1 MGCERATRTKGRSR
15 SSGLRFLTL
24 TSTST
29 HTVTVTTSETQERAR
44 TARKLG
50 DGPRRAG
57 LLDTAALCFGELGY
71 DAVTV
76 ETITTRA
83 DVSRAT
89 FYAYFSSKDEVFR
102 AVAEMMCGRFLDAQ
116 HMEGPAAEDLREVLR
131 TTTSAFITA
140 VYTYGDLLAVIEH
153 RARVDS
159 EVESSWSAVR
169 EKLVSR
175 YVRFV
180 ERIRQVHDVDPCVS
194 PPVLVQMISDAQMAG
209 GARLSKA
216 SADEQ
221 NQFIADMTTMS
232 ERLIGFEESK

>member
-1 MGCERATRTKGRSR
+1 M
-15 SSGLRFLTL
+15 
-24 TSTST
+24 
-29 HTVTVTTSETQERAR
+29 TVTTSETQERAR

-102 AVAEMMCGRFLDAQ
+102 AVAEMMCRRFLDAQ

-140 VYTYGDLLAVIEH
+140 VYT
-153 RARVDS
+153 
-159 EVESSWSAVR
+159 
-169 EKLVSR
+169 
-175 YVRFV
+175 
-180 ERIRQVHDVDPCVS
+180 
-194 PPVLVQMISDAQMAG
+194 
-209 GARLSKA
+209 
-216 SADEQ
+216 
-221 NQFIADMTTMS
+221 
-232 ERLIGFEESK
+232 